1 LREKQEKMK
10 KILDNIHVVLVEP
23 KNAGNIGSVVR
34 AMKNMG
40 LSRLRLVNPVPFRD
54 EAEQRKMG
62 YRSQEIVFAARE
74 FASLSEALQGMS
86 QVFLATAKAGKW
98 KRDFL
103 SPAQAAAQVA
113 AAAGNEKVALVFGRE
128 DKGIT
133 TDESQLAN
141 FFIRIPMAGT
151 YPSLNLSQAVMVV
164 VYEVYKAVTQ
174 GGHGPEL
181 PRMAEKRA
189 FERITDNI
197 WDLMKSLEMR
207 EPENGLFHRSLKR
220 ALSRT
225 RWTNAD
231 VAVFDRF
238 CKQVRWY
245 AEARC
250 RPDPEKEK

>member
-1 LREKQEKMK
+1 MK
-10 KILDNIHVVLVEP
+10 EILERVHVVLVEP
-23 KNAGNIGSVVR
+23 KQPGNIGSVVR

-40 LSRLRLVNPVPFRD
+40 LAHLRLVNPVPYRD
-54 EAEQRKMG
+54 EAEQRKLG
-62 YRSQEIVFAARE
+62 YRSQEIIAAARE
-74 FASLSEALQGMS
+74 YASLSDALQGIS
-86 QVFLATAKAGKW
+86 QVFIATAKAGKW

-103 SPAQAAAQVA
+103 SPAQAAEQVA
-113 AAAGNEKVALVFGRE
+113 ATAANEKIALVFGRE
-128 DKGIT
+128 DKGVN

-141 FFIRIPMAGT
+141 YFIRIPMAGT

-164 VYEVYKAVTQ
+164 VYELFKAASA
-174 GGHGPEL
+174 GGRGPEL

-189 FERITDNI
+189 FERITVNI
-197 WDLMKSLEMR
+197 WELMKSLEVR

-250 RPDPEKEK
+250 GARKED